1 MKKYII
7 EIIIASA
14 LVTVC
19 ALTIINSKDAYAGE
33 PYIKASIGMNHIQKQ
48 KIKDNK
54 LQGSLKLKQ
63 PFPVIGIGAGYEF
76 DSNLRIETVFD
87 YYFLF
92 TQAEKSRL
100 DGDTYNINL
109 STKISDLMV
118 NVTKG
123 VELSDKVNLFIG
135 GGVGVSS
142 ILDESTGYK
151 QDLDSTYEILQPT
164 QGKHVY
170 RFAYKFTTGIDC
182 KLRNGITSELS
193 YNFYNLGR
201 NKQYQSEGMGSIQS
215 RKFLIHNLTLG
226 LRFNI

>member
-7 EIIIASA
+7 EIIIASV

-19 ALTIINSKDAYAGE
+19 ALIIINSKDAYAGE

-100 DGDTYNINL
+100 DSDTYNINL
-109 STKISDLMV
+109 STKISDLML
-118 NVTKG
+118 NIIQG
-123 VELSDKVNLFIG
+123 IELSNKANLFVG
-135 GGVGVSS
+135 GGIGISS
-142 ILDESTGYK
+142 ITDEATGYK
-151 QDLDSTYEILQPT
+151 QDLDLSYDILQPT

-170 RFAYKFTTGIDC
+170 RFTYKVTTGIDY
-182 KLRNGITSELS
+182 KLRDGVTGELT
-193 YNFYNLGR
+193 YNFYNLGK
-201 NKQYQSEGMGSIQS
+201 NKPCQVEGINNIQK
-215 RKFLIHNLTLG
+215 RRFLIHNLTLG